1 MSSRV
6 LDTSQVTAAVRPLH
20 LEDKALIQGSGS
32 LGLMLTRVLSGK
44 LGLGARRG
52 EQPRTQRAGGR
63 EEDAS
68 SRALKNRA
76 LTPNSQNKQPAASPL
91 SPGQV
96 RGSDG
101 PFKSSSLG
109 LCSTWRVRGAACGIS
124 LTRAP
129 LGGAGPEVTECLG
142 FKGCCR
148 PGGKSAGAG
157 TGGGVASAL
166 TRQHR
171 QQSSVAAGQCR
182 RMPKQ
187 GPGHGDT

>member
-1 MSSRV
+1 M
-6 LDTSQVTAAVRPLH
+6 TAAVRPLH
-20 LEDKALIQGSGS
+20 PKGKALIQGSGS

-44 LGLGARRG
+44 LGLGARG
-52 EQPRTQRAGGR
+52 EEQPRTQRADRR

-76 LTPNSQNKQPAASPL
+76 LTPNSQNKQPVASPL

-101 PFKSSSLG
+101 PFKSSRLG

-124 LTRAP
+124 LTQAP

-148 PGGKSAGAG
+148 REER
-157 TGGGVASAL
+157 AL
-166 TRQHR
+166 GREQAEGWPQR
-171 QQSSVAAGQCR
+171 
-182 RMPKQ
+182 
-187 GPGHGDT
+187 